1 MLLILAVVFDMDGL
15 MVDTEP
21 LARQSWNMVLGDYG
35 RELDEATYN
44 QMVGLRRQESAT
56 LVIEALDLKVN
67 PAELLEQKEHY
78 YVEIMA
84 DGAPPMPGLHRL
96 VGELADRGM
105 PWAVATSSPRSNAQQ
120 VLQQLG
126 LSEMCRA
133 VAAGDEVLLGKPAPD
148 VYLLAAE
155 RLGIPP
161 ESCLAFE
168 DSVPGARAAM
178 AAGMLTV
185 AVPNGPTNNAD
196 DFDFVDYVFPSLD
209 EVADSLDQI
218 VVAKRD

>member
-1 MLLILAVVFDMDGL
+1 MLPILAVVFDMDGL

-21 LARQSWNMVLGDYG
+21 LAQQSWNMVLGDYG
-35 RELDEATYN
+35 RKLDEATYK
-44 QMVGLRRQESAT
+44 QMVGLRRRESAT

-78 YVEIMA
+78 YVEIVA

-96 VGELADRGM
+96 VGELADRGI
-105 PWAVATSSPRSNAQQ
+105 PWAVATSSPRSCAQQ
-120 VLQQLG
+120 MLQQLG

-133 VAAGDEVLLGKPAPD
+133 VAAGDEVVLGKPAPD

-185 AVPNGPTNNAD
+185 AVPNGPTNSVD

-209 EVADSLDQI
+209 EVADNLDQI
-218 VVAKRD
+218 AVAKRD